1 MSGFKLWTS
10 GDGFA
15 TQLMDLKS
23 ILLISVN
30 LAVVMVQLLP
40 TQRSAVQIQSS
51 TNLMYTFQGKSHA
64 FQGVVNLH
72 GATVNC
78 IEKTK
83 INKKEAGNCP
93 FKKTYL
99 QSLHVYR
106 KYLLKPENAARLS
119 WPFRSFVNSRRCP
132 PTVFAETFFSV
143 QFAASVSKK

>member
-93 FKKTYL
+93 FKKNIPSVITCL
-99 QSLHVYR
+99 PKIFIKARKCCQSFLAISQFC
-106 KYLLKPENAARLS
+106 E
-119 WPFRSFVNSRRCP
+119 
-132 PTVFAETFFSV
+132 FAKMS
-143 QFAASVSKK
+143 SYCLC

>member
-15 TQLMDLKS
+15 TQLMDLMS

-40 TQRSAVQIQSS
+40 TQRSAVQIQPS
-51 TNLMYTFQGKSHA
+51 TNLMYSFQGKSHA
-64 FQGVVNLH
+64 FQGVVNLM
-72 GATVNC
+72 
-78 IEKTK
+78 
-83 INKKEAGNCP
+83 
-93 FKKTYL
+93 
-99 QSLHVYR
+99 SLLSYCENSQH
-106 KYLLKPENAARLS
+106 LLKPENAASLS